1 MKAFKR
7 LAGAVCALGCVS
19 ALAGGFTSAM
29 SPPGL
34 LLGEGVTMNLPLIV
48 AAKPAPEFIKTNV
61 LKLLL
66 GEPL

>member
-7 LAGAVCALGCVS
+7 LAGAACALGCVS
-19 ALAGGFTSAM
+19 VLVCGFASAM
-29 SPPGL
+29 GQQGVY
-34 LLGEGVTMNLPLIV
+34 LGEGVTMNLPLIV
-48 AAKPAPEFIKTNV
+48 AAKTEPEFVKTNV

>member
-7 LAGAVCALGCVS
+7 LAGAACAFGCVS
-19 ALAGGFTSAM
+19 VLVCGFTSAM
-29 SPPGL
+29 GQQGVY
-34 LLGEGVTMNLPLIV
+34 LGEGVTMKLPLV
-48 AAKPAPEFIKTNV
+48 VSDKPEPEFVKTNV

>member
-34 LLGEGVTMNLPLIV
+34 HLGEGVTMNLPLIV
-48 AAKPAPEFIKTNV
+48 AVKTEPEFVKTNV

>member
-7 LAGAVCALGCVS
+7 LTATVCALGCVS
-19 ALAGGFTSAM
+19 VLVCGFASAM
-29 SPPGL
+29 GQPGL
-34 LLGEGVTMNLPLIV
+34 LLGEGVTMELPLVV
-48 AAKPAPEFIKTNV
+48 AAKREPEFVKTNV

>member
-7 LAGAVCALGCVS
+7 LAGAACALGCVS
-19 ALAGGFTSAM
+19 VLVCGFASAM
-29 SPPGL
+29 GQQGVY
-34 LLGEGVTMNLPLIV
+34 LGEGVTMKLPLV
-48 AAKPAPEFIKTNV
+48 VSDKPEPEFVKTNV